1 MQDSQYFA
9 LNFNLDF
16 NVITDRY
23 IKDLMTIT
31 TLITLKGLLLHL
43 VSQDLQIIETLI
55 MRWGR
60 VMNIVTRLLI
70 LIPRVNLALPR
81 ERIFKVW

>member
-31 TLITLKGLLLHL
+31 TLITLKGLLVHL

-70 LIPRVNLALPR
+70 LILGVNLALPR